1 MKKAPPERRAAMDW
15 RHLREMMDAGMSN
28 YTELKN
34 LIVWANNGGMGSFY
48 RSRHELTSR
57 RRRGWS

>member
-1 MKKAPPERRAAMDW
+1 MDW

-28 YTELKN
+28 STELNN

-48 RSRHELTSR
+48 RSHHVLTNR